1 MLLKTIDLIIEENR
15 SEKIEGFGNND
26 GVVEFIQDYI
36 IDGKGFKN
44 DNNGWGIKLDDFY
57 NDFINQTD
65 DQVKEKWDQTRFHK
79 AIWDICKEKM
89 WDYNPHKSG
98 TTMSQRDR

>member
-1 MLLKTIDLIIEENR
+1 M
-15 SEKIEGFGNND
+15 KIEGFGNND

-36 IDGKGFKN
+36 IDGKGFMN

-57 NDFINQTD
+57 NDFINQAD

-79 AIWDICKEKM
+79 AFGISVKKRCGIIILISPEQQCL
-89 WDYNPHKSG
+89 
-98 TTMSQRDR
+98 QRDR